1 VRRPNTA
8 HESGPWRIS
17 GIEPDLKLEAVWALP
32 AHGGAGDFQALLDQ
46 TNARGRHA
54 FLGRRVPSSAPDT

>member
-8 HESGPWRIS
+8 RESGPWRVS
-17 GIEPDLKLEAVWALP
+17 GIEPDLQLEAVWALP

-46 TNARGRHA
+46 MNRAWKA
-54 FLGRRVPSSAPDT
+54 RVPRPARPEQRT